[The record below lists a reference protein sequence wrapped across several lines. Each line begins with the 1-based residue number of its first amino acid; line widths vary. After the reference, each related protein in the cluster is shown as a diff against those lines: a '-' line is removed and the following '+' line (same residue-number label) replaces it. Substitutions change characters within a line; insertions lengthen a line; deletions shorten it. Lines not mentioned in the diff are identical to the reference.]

1 MSLDPKQMDPRI
13 KRTLL
18 VIRDAMIGLMHEK
31 GFEHVTVRD
40 ITQRAEINRA
50 TFYRHYVDKY
60 ELLDK
65 IVEDRMT
72 EFTTAI
78 SLPSDFTFE
87 DLSLDPETPPSSF
100 ICLFE
105 HIAQHAM
112 FYRLM
117 LSDKGIPGFAGRMEQ
132 IIRES
137 FYHRLQLAE
146 RDTLAVKTPMELV
159 ARYATSAHLGLMTY
173 WLEAGMPYT
182 PAFMALQ
189 LKRLHMLGPTQVVTN
204 TSQTKSSP

>member
-1 MSLDPKQMDPRI
+1 MSHDQEQIDPRI

-18 VIRDAMIGLMHEK
+18 VISDAMIALMNEK

-40 ITQRAEINRA
+40 ITQHAEINRA

-65 IVEDRMT
+65 IVRKRME
-72 EFTTAI
+72 EFAAAI
-78 SLPSDFTFE
+78 SLPSSFSFE
-87 DLSLDPETPPSSF
+87 DLSLDPEIPPSSF
-100 ICLFE
+100 IHLFE
-105 HIAQHAM
+105 HIAEHAA

-146 RDTLAVKTPMELV
+146 ADSQAMSKTPMELV
-159 ARYATSAHLGLMTY
+159 ARYATSAHLGLITY

-182 PAFMALQ
+182 PAYMALQ
-189 LKRLHMLGPTQVVTN
+189 LKRLHMLGPTQVVIVG
-204 TSQTKSSP
+204 

>member
-1 MSLDPKQMDPRI
+1 
-13 KRTLL
+13 
-18 VIRDAMIGLMHEK
+18 MIALMNEK

-60 ELLDK
+60 ELLDT
-65 IVEDRMT
+65 IVENRLA
-72 EFTTAI
+72 EFTAAI

-100 ICLFE
+100 IRLFE
-105 HIAQHAM
+105 HIAQHAV

-132 IIRES
+132 IIRKS

-146 RDTLAVKTPMELV
+146 HDSHSVRTPMELV

-182 PAFMALQ
+182 PTYMALQ

-204 TSQTKSSP
+204 ISHEKSSP